1 MKDEVRDF
9 TVPIRMTFDEKN
21 TILARA
27 KKAGKNLSQFMRDSA
42 IRLWDKRKTRYR
54 SN

>member
-1 MKDEVRDF
+1 MKDEIRDF

-21 TILARA
+21 IILAKA

-42 IRLWDKRKTRYR
+42 IRLCHKRKAR
-54 SN
+54 